1 MRIKLLLTS
10 CFLAV
15 VFLVIALRGTWGS
28 GTDADGTRFD
38 ISLHGVSH
46 VYHPWMPWSARKDC
60 TYLTGKGSVEYC
72 APAPDGDA
80 PFSMLCSVFPLLMSG
95 LVLALASFVVTWISP
110 YRAKG
115 TSAALAAASL
125 AAVFI
130 GTVVAQLSMQR
141 ALKVFDE
148 IPLYLSGFAYTSAWI
163 AIGLLL
169 FAAGLSTTSTMLRHD

>member
-10 CFLAV
+10 CFLAA
-15 VFLVIALRGTWGS
+15 VFLVIALRATWGS
-28 GTDADGTRFD
+28 GTASDSTRFD

-46 VYHPWMPWSARKDC
+46 VYHPWMPWSAKKEC

-72 APAPDGDA
+72 APAPGGDA
-80 PFSMLCSVFPLLMSG
+80 PFSMLCSVFALIASG
-95 LVLALASFVVTWISP
+95 LVLALASFFVTYVSP

-130 GTVVAQLSMQR
+130 GTVAAQLSMQR
-141 ALKVFDE
+141 ALKVFEE
-148 IPLYLSGFAYTSAWI
+148 IPLYLDGLGFTSAWI

-169 FAAGLSTTSTMLRHD
+169 FAAGLSTTSTMLRHE

>member
-1 MRIKLLLTS
+1 MRIRLLLTS

-15 VFLVIALRGTWGS
+15 AFLAIALRGPWGS
-28 GTDADGTRFD
+28 GMAEDGTRFD

-46 VYHPWMPWSARKDC
+46 VLHPKVPRSASKDC
-60 TYLTGKGSVEYC
+60 TYLTGKGAVEYC
-72 APAPDGDA
+72 APAPEGDA
-80 PFSMLCSVFPLLMSG
+80 PFSMLCSVFPLMMSG
-95 LVLALASFVVTWISP
+95 LVLAFASGMLTYISP

-115 TSAALAAASL
+115 TSAALAAAGL

-148 IPLYLSGFAYTSAWI
+148 VPLYLGGFAFTSAWI
-163 AIGLLL
+163 AMGLLL
-169 FAAGLSTTSTMLRHD
+169 FVAGLSTTSTMLRHD